1 MAKAKSKTTTR
12 KAAKK
17 PAKAAALPPIPKIVK
32 KHYREQLYH
41 LQIELVKCQRHI
53 IETGQRLLIIFEGRD
68 AAGKDGTIKR
78 ITEHLSPRE
87 TRVIALG
94 KPDDRDRHSWYF
106 QRYAPYLPADGEMV
120 LFNRSWYN
128 RAGVE
133 KVMGFCN
140 DEEHAEF
147 LATVGPFEKMLTRS
161 GLRIF
166 KYYLDISRK
175 EQARRMKKRHSD
187 PLKQWKISP
196 IDAVALDHFDDYSKA
211 RDEMLT
217 RTSFEFA
224 PWTIARADVKRP
236 LRLNVICDIL
246 SRVDYPDR
254 NEKITR
260 PDHNVVFQ
268 FDPKTPKKSLE
279 Q

>member
-1 MAKAKSKTTTR
+1 MAKAKPK
-12 KAAKK
+12 
-17 PAKAAALPPIPKIVK
+17 AKAQALPPIPRVIK

-41 LQIELVKCQRHI
+41 LQVELVKCQRHI
-53 IETGQRLLIIFEGRD
+53 IESGQRVLIIFEGRD

-133 KVMGFCN
+133 RVMGFCGD
-140 DEEHAEF
+140 DEYEEF

-175 EQARRMKKRHSD
+175 EQTKRMKNRRND

-196 IDAVALDHFDDYSKA
+196 IDAVALDHFDDYSSA
-211 RDEMLT
+211 RDAMLA
-217 RTSFEFA
+217 RTNFDFA
-224 PWTIARADVKRP
+224 PWTIARADVKRS
-236 LRLNVICDIL
+236 LRLNVIRDIL
-246 SRVDYPDR
+246 SRIDYPDR

-260 PDHNVVFQ
+260 SHPEVVFP
-268 FDPKTPKKSLE
+268 FDTKSPTKGLE
-279 Q
+279 Y